1 MLRDS
6 MVGLQTTGE
15 RPDARLGL
23 GCPEPLVR
31 LSFNPVLSS
40 KCQSPTADSNWLNS
54 CTPALEPYFSRTAKP
69 VSRKGTHIFSLEP
82 QQGCKLEQ
90 KTVIISTKALSK
102 LTSQGNNDQ
111 RDFLT
116 RGVKNIDKLE
126 ATFAVVRDG
135 KRESNLTR
143 KWETRFAIHR

>member
-1 MLRDS
+1 
-6 MVGLQTTGE
+6 MVGLQTTGG

-23 GCPEPLVR
+23 GFPEPLVS

-40 KCQSPTADSNWLNS
+40 KRQSPTADSNWFKS

-69 VSRKGTHIFSLEP
+69 VSHKGTHIFSLEP

-90 KTVIISTKALSK
+90 ETVIISTKASSK
-102 LTSQGNNDQ
+102 LTSQENNDQ

-116 RGVKNIDKLE
+116 SGVKNTDKLE
-126 ATFAVVRDG
+126 ATFAVVRDS
-135 KRESNLTR
+135 KRDSNLTR
-143 KWETRFAIHR
+143 KWETRFAIRL